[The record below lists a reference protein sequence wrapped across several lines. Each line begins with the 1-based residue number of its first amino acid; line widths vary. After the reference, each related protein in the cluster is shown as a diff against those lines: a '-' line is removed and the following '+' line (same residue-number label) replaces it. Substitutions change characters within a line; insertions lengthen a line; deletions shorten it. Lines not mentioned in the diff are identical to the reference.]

1 MPTTC
6 VTVDRSPNEQ
16 SDDCTEHIGPYFH
29 DLFSEYMS
37 YSLTSSFDSDRL
49 QDILPGWNHGQQPI
63 ISLQNIHNK
72 VFSLVVST
80 SYDLAFYL
88 QV

>member
-16 SDDCTEHIGPYFH
+16 SNDCTEHIGPYVH

-37 YSLTSSFDSDRL
+37 YSLTSSFDSDPL
-49 QDILPGWNHGQQPI
+49 QDILRNHGHHYH

-72 VFSLVVST
+72 VCPPVPASH
-80 SYDLAFYL
+80 DLAL
-88 QV
+88 HSQV